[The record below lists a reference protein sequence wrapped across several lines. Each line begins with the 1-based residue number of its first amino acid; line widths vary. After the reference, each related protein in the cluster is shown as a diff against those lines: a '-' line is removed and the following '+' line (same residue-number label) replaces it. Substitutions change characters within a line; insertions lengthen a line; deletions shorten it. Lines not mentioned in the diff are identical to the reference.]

1 MSQKAFDWALK
12 VRKISWQSKLLL
24 IVMAVNHDEE
34 TDFCAPPRS
43 LLAEQC
49 NAPVTWVAFYMKEL
63 LKAGLVRRER
73 RIDENN
79 QTIPSQYWLNFNQL
93 EPVE

>member
-12 VRKISWQSKLLL
+12 VKKISWQSKLLL
-24 IVMAVNHDEE
+24 IVMAVNHDEA
-34 TDFCAPPRS
+34 TDICAPPRS

-49 NAPVTWVAFYMKEL
+49 NAPVSWVAHYTKEL
-63 LKAGLVRRER
+63 LKAGLIRRELR
-73 RIDENN
+73 LDEKN
-79 QTIPSQYWLNFNQL
+79 QTIPSQYWFNFNHV